1 MPAVMATTVDYQR
14 TTVELLQRIA
24 RAELPRLIEA
34 AEDAGRFIPRHVER
48 TVERFL
54 GCGDPREGFAW
65 LVCDDCDHHRLV
77 PFSCKTRGICSCC
90 GGRRMATRAAWLVDR
105 VIPEVPVRQWVLTL
119 PWARRLVLARRQD
132 LLLGVWREALGVIFA
147 WYRYQAAERL
157 GLPPE
162 RARDFCCGAVTQV
175 QRFSSALTLNPHFHS
190 LIPDGAW
197 YKDEQGRLHFVEVL
211 PPTTGDIEDL
221 VVEIAERCERWLA
234 EQGFGEHDQH
244 DDPDPDDA
252 QMLLQAASAAGRTAL
267 GQRAGRRA
275 RRIQTHR
282 GRVYELP
289 PRCAVCDGYN
299 LHAGVRAAPRDR
311 AGLERLSRYISRP
324 PLGRERLE
332 EQPDGSILLR
342 LKTPWSDGTAAL
354 QLGRS
359 ELLQRIIAL
368 IPPPRKN
375 ESLYH
380 GVFAPHHAWRREIVP
395 EPPADTT
402 PEHLRIRLTKEPAL
416 GPQPVCLAWAA
427 LMWRIFQQD
436 RVSCPHCGKPM
447 RVRTIVMPPAT
458 MRVVKGLVKAAA
470 RAPPGEQSES
480 VCDPIAVGA

>member
-1 MPAVMATTVDYQR
+1 MATTVDYQR

-24 RAELPRLIEA
+24 REELPGLIEA

-54 GCGDPREGFAW
+54 GCGDSREGFAW

-119 PWARRLVLARRQD
+119 PWARRLVLARCQD
-132 LLLGVWREALGVIFA
+132 LLLGVWREALDVIFT
-147 WYRYQAAERL
+147 WYRHQAAERL
-157 GLPPE
+157 GLAYE
-162 RARDFCCGAVTQV
+162 
-175 QRFSSALTLNPHFHS
+175 QRLTGLDGTLNPHFHS
-190 LIPDGAW
+190 LTPDGAW

-221 VVEIAERCERWLA
+221 VVEIAERCEPWLA
-234 EQGFGEHDQH
+234 EQGFGEHDLH

-275 RRIQTHR
+275 KRIQVHR

-299 LHAGVRAAPRDR
+299 LHAGVRAARRDR

-354 QLGRS
+354 QLSRS

-380 GVFAPHHAWRREIVP
+380 GVFAPNHAWRSEIVP
-395 EPPADTT
+395 APPVDAT

-416 GPQPVCLAWAA
+416 GPQPAWLAWAA
-427 LMWRIFQQD
+427 LLWRIFQED
-436 RVSCPHCGKPM
+436 KVSCPRCGAPM
-447 RVRTIVMPPAT
+447 RLRTVVMPPAT
-458 MRVVKGLVKAAA
+458 MRVVKGLEQAAA
-470 RAPPGEQSES
+470 RAPPGEHSENAR
-480 VCDPIAVGA
+480 DPFAVGA